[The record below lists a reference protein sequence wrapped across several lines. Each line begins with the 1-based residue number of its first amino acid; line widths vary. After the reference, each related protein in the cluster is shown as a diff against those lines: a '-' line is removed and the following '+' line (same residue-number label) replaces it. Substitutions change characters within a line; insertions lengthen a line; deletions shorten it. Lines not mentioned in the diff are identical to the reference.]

1 MEQNNLIQF
10 DVICNEQDILEKI
23 LNWYNNTYKTDFEIV
38 NWVGGELGFATIQ
51 TSKITSQRDI
61 FNIGFQFGVL
71 EEKMRAN
78 GEIDW

>member
-1 MEQNNLIQF
+1 
-10 DVICNEQDILEKI
+10 
-23 LNWYNNTYKTDFEIV
+23 
-38 NWVGGELGFATIQ
+38 VGGELGFATIQ
-51 TSKITSQRDI
+51 TCKRTSQSDI